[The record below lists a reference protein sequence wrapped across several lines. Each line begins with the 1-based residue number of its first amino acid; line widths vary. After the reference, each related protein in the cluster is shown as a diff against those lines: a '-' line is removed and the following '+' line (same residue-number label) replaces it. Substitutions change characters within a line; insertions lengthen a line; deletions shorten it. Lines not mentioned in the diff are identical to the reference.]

1 MVSIETLEWDTKHFG
16 IKVGRLTVEEDDTL
30 SEVLSSIAQSDLE
43 CLIARTPVDDVGRI
57 KILEDCGF
65 RLKDIRVHL
74 DLELAN
80 FHPARLSSGVE
91 IQKYRRQDLEK
102 LRQISG
108 ESFWSTHFHLDK
120 KFIQEKVNK
129 MYELWIDKAVKEK
142 YSIFVARKEGVPVGF
157 LASNVELGDYYIE
170 LVAVAKK
177 FRGKGIGKDLLN
189 YSLRKAKLG
198 FKKASIAVQLG
209 NITAIRLYEKLGFKI
224 NSSEATFHWWRHPNG

>member
-1 MVSIETLEWDTKHFG
+1 
-16 IKVGRLTVEEDDTL
+16 
-30 SEVLSSIAQSDLE
+30 
-43 CLIARTPVDDVGRI
+43 
-57 KILEDCGF
+57 
-65 RLKDIRVHL
+65 
-74 DLELAN
+74 
-80 FHPARLSSGVE
+80 
-91 IQKYRRQDLEK
+91 
-102 LRQISG
+102 
-108 ESFWSTHFHLDK
+108 
-120 KFIQEKVNK
+120 

-157 LASNVELGDYYIE
+157 LASNVELGGYYIE

-224 NSSEATFHWWRHPNG
+224 NSSEATFHWWRGGGDS